1 VAGDLLTCQ
10 VCSKPGIRLPEG
22 ARLSATV
29 TCEACG
35 AEKRTDVYISTP
47 EQLRR
52 AGAAALA
59 NRANM
64 EAARRDGV
72 RCKNCNATIALPADI
87 STPQFPCSHCGAM
100 QLTQSFVAPELMM
113 GLGLRDNMRALVAEH
128 HAKAKRNGIIIAVL
142 IVVIASAIL
151 VGVIF
156 ARP

>member
-35 AEKRTDVYISTP
+35 AEKRTDVYISTA

-52 AGAAALA
+52 AGAAALQ

-100 QLTQSFVAPELMM
+100 QLTQSFVAPELM
-113 GLGLRDNMRALVAEH
+113 GLGLRENMRALIDEQRARS
-128 HAKAKRNGIIIAVL
+128 KRLGIIIA
-142 IVVIASAIL
+142 IVVTAIAAAIL
-151 VGVIF
+151 VGVMF
-156 ARP
+156 SRP